1 MSQVCILRER
11 ENVRLKLSK
20 NKVSEFEFGTA
31 VFVFLEQFLV
41 TLKLETFRN
50 IYSCMHFNN
59 IEKKWELK
67 RLANQIKRPSFKKIF
82 NTNIPVKL
90 HFNHLHS

>member
-31 VFVFLEQFLV
+31 VFVFLEQFSV
-41 TLKLETFRN
+41 TLKLEAFPN

-59 IEKKWELK
+59 IEKRWELK
-67 RLANQIKRPSFKKIF
+67 RLANQIKNLALKNFLIPIF
-82 NTNIPVKL
+82 Q
-90 HFNHLHS
+90 